1 MVFSTSRKGGRGVCP
16 GTFVI
21 LGMLCALPGAVVAS
35 IGTAVVVPAAD
46 AVVLSR
52 DDTAM
57 ATAASAALPAPGLSP
72 DRLAQAL
79 RALVEQSRA
88 SGSPRPLGLAAG
100 LLDRLPASQ
109 WTAEVYL
116 MRATIHQRLHRF
128 DLAEADLDQVLEL
141 EPGNRQAWLTRYSIA
156 LVRGDL
162 DSARRA
168 CERLQDGRA
177 GLVADSCRQEL
188 ASFGEEPEQAY
199 EQLTQALGRGDNLN
213 TTERDYALVTQA
225 EMATRLQ
232 LPEAGDLW
240 QRSLLRDPADL
251 YRRARYADWLLAQ
264 ERDQEVLVITQGFEA
279 VDTLAVLRAIAMTHL
294 QHPQQPRLVGELE
307 ERFAEAR
314 WRGEFLHEWEYAR
327 FLLDVKNDAQ
337 AALAAAQANWETQRA
352 PVDRLLLR
360 RAAMLA
366 GQPSG
371 IDETGYDNRNT
382 L

>member
-141 EPGNRQAWLTRYSIA
+141 APGNRQAWLTRYSIA
-156 LVRGDL
+156 LVIWTARGGPASGCRTGAPGWL
-162 DSARRA
+162 PIAAGRSWPVLAR
-168 CERLQDGRA
+168 
-177 GLVADSCRQEL
+177 S
-188 ASFGEEPEQAY
+188 
-199 EQLTQALGRGDNLN
+199 
-213 TTERDYALVTQA
+213 
-225 EMATRLQ
+225 
-232 LPEAGDLW
+232 
-240 QRSLLRDPADL
+240 RSKP
-251 YRRARYADWLLAQ
+251 
-264 ERDQEVLVITQGFEA
+264 
-279 VDTLAVLRAIAMTHL
+279 M
-294 QHPQQPRLVGELE
+294 
-307 ERFAEAR
+307 
-314 WRGEFLHEWEYAR
+314 
-327 FLLDVKNDAQ
+327 
-337 AALAAAQANWETQRA
+337 
-352 PVDRLLLR
+352 
-360 RAAMLA
+360 
-366 GQPSG
+366 SS
-371 IDETGYDNRNT
+371 
-382 L
+382 

>member
-1 MVFSTSRKGGRGVCP
+1 MVFSTSRKGGRGVCS
-16 GTFVI
+16 GTFVMMGI
-21 LGMLCALPGAVVAS
+21 LCLLPGAVVAS
-35 IGTAVVVPAAD
+35 IGTHVVVPAGD
-46 AVVLSR
+46 AVVLNR

-57 ATAASAALPAPGLSP
+57 ASAASTVLPSQALSP
-72 DRLAQAL
+72 DRLAQGL

-88 SGSPRPLGLAAG
+88 TGSPRPLGLAVG

-116 MRATIHQRLHRF
+116 MRATVHQRLHRF
-128 DLAEADLDQVLEL
+128 DLAEADLDNVLEL

-156 LVRGDL
+156 LVRGNL
-162 DSARRA
+162 DSAGQA
-168 CERLQDGRA
+168 CERLQEGRA
-177 GLVADSCRQEL
+177 GLVAASCRQEL
-188 ASFGEEPEQAY
+188 ASFGEQPERAY
-199 EQLTQALGRGDNLN
+199 EQLTQALEN
-213 TTERDYALVTQA
+213 TGSSNAIERDYALVTQA
-225 EMATRLQ
+225 EIATRLQ
-232 LPEAGDLW
+232 RPEAGELW

-251 YRRARYADWLLAQ
+251 YRRARYADWLLSQ
-264 ERDQEVLVITQGFEA
+264 ERDQDVLVVTQGFDE
-279 VDTLAVLRAIAMTHL
+279 VDTLAVLRAIAMTRL
-294 QHPQQPRLVGELE
+294 QHPQQPRLVDELE

-371 IDETGYDNRNT
+371 IEETGYDSRST

>member
-1 MVFSTSRKGGRGVCP
+1 MAFSTSRKGGRGVCP

-141 EPGNRQAWLTRYSIA
+141 EPGK
-156 LVRGDL
+156 
-162 DSARRA
+162 SAS
-168 CERLQDGRA
+168 
-177 GLVADSCRQEL
+177 VAD
-188 ASFGEEPEQAY
+188 
-199 EQLTQALGRGDNLN
+199 ALQYCPG
-213 TTERDYALVTQA
+213 
-225 EMATRLQ
+225 
-232 LPEAGDLW
+232 AG
-240 QRSLLRDPADL
+240 
-251 YRRARYADWLLAQ
+251 
-264 ERDQEVLVITQGFEA
+264 
-279 VDTLAVLRAIAMTHL
+279 
-294 QHPQQPRLVGELE
+294 
-307 ERFAEAR
+307 
-314 WRGEFLHEWEYAR
+314 
-327 FLLDVKNDAQ
+327 
-337 AALAAAQANWETQRA
+337 
-352 PVDRLLLR
+352 
-360 RAAMLA
+360 
-366 GQPSG
+366 
-371 IDETGYDNRNT
+371 
-382 L
+382 

>member
-1 MVFSTSRKGGRGVCP
+1 MVFSTSRKGGRGASP
-16 GTFVI
+16 GAWVI
-21 LGMLCALPGAVVAS
+21 LGILCILPGAVVAS
-35 IGTAVVVPAAD
+35 IGTTVVVPAGD

-57 ATAASAALPAPGLSP
+57 ATAASTALPAPVLSP
-72 DRLAQAL
+72 DRLVQAL

-100 LLDRLPASQ
+100 LMDRLPASQ

-128 DLAEADLDQVLEL
+128 DLAEEDLDRVLDL
-141 EPGNRQAWLTRYSIA
+141 EPENRQAWLTRYSIA

-168 CERLQDGRA
+168 CERLQEGRA

-188 ASFGEEPEQAY
+188 ASFGEQPEQAY
-199 EQLTQALGRGDNLN
+199 EQLTQALGDAGSSNAI
-213 TTERDYALVTQA
+213 ERDYALVTQA

-232 LPEAGDLW
+232 LREAGELW

-251 YRRARYADWLLAQ
+251 YRRARYADWLLSQ
-264 ERDQEVLVITQGFEA
+264 GRDQEVMVLTRGFEA
-279 VDTLAVLRAIAMTHL
+279 VDTLAVLRAVAMTRL
-294 QHPQQPRLVGELE
+294 QHPQQLRLVGDLE

-352 PVDRLLLR
+352 PVDRLVLR

-371 IDETGYDNRNT
+371 IDETGYDNKST

>member
-1 MVFSTSRKGGRGVCP
+1 MNR
-16 GTFVI
+16 
-21 LGMLCALPGAVVAS
+21 
-35 IGTAVVVPAAD
+35 
-46 AVVLSR
+46 
-52 DDTAM
+52 
-57 ATAASAALPAPGLSP
+57 
-72 DRLAQAL
+72 
-79 RALVEQSRA
+79 E
-88 SGSPRPLGLAAG
+88 
-100 LLDRLPASQ
+100 
-109 WTAEVYL
+109 
-116 MRATIHQRLHRF
+116 
-128 DLAEADLDQVLEL
+128 
-141 EPGNRQAWLTRYSIA
+141 NRQAWLTHYSIA

-232 LPEAGDLW
+232 LPEAGELW

-264 ERDQEVLVITQGFEA
+264 KRAQEVLLVTQGFEA

-360 RAAMLA
+360 RAAMRA

-371 IDETGYDNRNT
+371 IDETGYDNRST

>member
-1 MVFSTSRKGGRGVCP
+1 MVFSTSRKGGRGASP
-16 GTFVI
+16 GAWVI
-21 LGMLCALPGAVVAS
+21 LGILCILPGAVVAS
-35 IGTAVVVPAAD
+35 IGTTVVVPAGD

-57 ATAASAALPAPGLSP
+57 ATAASTALPAPVLSP
-72 DRLAQAL
+72 DRLVQAL

-100 LLDRLPASQ
+100 LMDRLPASQ

-128 DLAEADLDQVLEL
+128 DLAEEDLDRVLDL
-141 EPGNRQAWLTRYSIA
+141 EPENRQAWLTRYSIA

-168 CERLQDGRA
+168 CERLQEGRA

-188 ASFGEEPEQAY
+188 ASFGEQPEQAY
-199 EQLTQALGRGDNLN
+199 EQLTQALGNAGSSNAI
-213 TTERDYALVTQA
+213 ERDYALVTQA

-232 LPEAGDLW
+232 LREAGELW

-251 YRRARYADWLLAQ
+251 YRRARYADWLLSQ
-264 ERDQEVLVITQGFEA
+264 GRDQEVMVLTRGFEA
-279 VDTLAVLRAIAMTHL
+279 VDTLAVLRAVAMTRL
-294 QHPQQPRLVGELE
+294 QHPQQLRLVGDLE

-352 PVDRLLLR
+352 PVDRLVLR

-371 IDETGYDNRNT
+371 IDETGYDNKST

>member
-1 MVFSTSRKGGRGVCP
+1 MVFSTSRKGGRGASP
-16 GTFVI
+16 GAWVI
-21 LGMLCALPGAVVAS
+21 LGILCTLPGAVVAS
-35 IGTAVVVPAAD
+35 IGTTVVVPAGD

-57 ATAASAALPAPGLSP
+57 ATAASTVLPAPVLSP
-72 DRLAQAL
+72 DRLVQAL

-100 LLDRLPASQ
+100 LMDRLPASQ

-128 DLAEADLDQVLEL
+128 DLAEADLDRVLDL
-141 EPGNRQAWLTRYSIA
+141 EPENRQAWLTRYSIA
-156 LVRGDL
+156 LVQGDL

-168 CERLQDGRA
+168 CERLQEGRA

-188 ASFGEEPEQAY
+188 ASFGEQPEQAY
-199 EQLTQALGRGDNLN
+199 EQLTQALGNAGRSNAI
-213 TTERDYALVTQA
+213 ERDYALVTQA

-232 LPEAGDLW
+232 LREAGELW

-251 YRRARYADWLLAQ
+251 YRRARYADWLLSQ
-264 ERDQEVLVITQGFEA
+264 GRDQEVMVLTRGFEA
-279 VDTLAVLRAIAMTHL
+279 VDTLAVLRAVAMTRL
-294 QHPQQPRLVGELE
+294 QHPQQPRLVGDLE

-352 PVDRLLLR
+352 PVDRLVLR

-371 IDETGYDNRNT
+371 IDETGYDNKST